1 MHVKRPQNSL
11 AFIRLGEAHLNRGSG
26 IIRQRALWKS
36 NSIFISLI
44 NFIFKKTLHLHSS
57 NSIKGFDQKFQKNN
71 QVQLLFVGDEAFA
84 SIREAIQKAT
94 SEILLETYILR
105 DDETG
110 RSILKLLGEAA
121 SRGVQIKVLADA
133 YGSWGTRDSFWKK
146 MKELGIENRLYHPFG
161 SHLRGLFI
169 RDHRKIIV
177 IDQQISFVGGMN
189 IANEYGSSR
198 KHKNRTWRDTHVM
211 IKGSTALEFVK
222 IFSQNWEQSGGTPIP
237 LFPVKYGNPGSVEA
251 LVLNSSFKEGNDQ
264 SAHAFSTVVSGS
276 QNRLWITNSYFA
288 PNKTVIT
295 LLKNAAKR
303 GVDVRLLL
311 QGQTDM
317 PLLRLA
323 GQGNYT
329 ELLANGIRIFEY
341 QSAILHAKTIVI
353 DDKISIVG
361 SSNLDYRSIYF
372 NAECDL
378 LMVDRNIATHMKEAF
393 LEDLVQSI
401 EIYEIS
407 WNSRSIYQK
416 LKQRIAWMLSPFL

>member
-1 MHVKRPQNSL
+1 
-11 AFIRLGEAHLNRGSG
+11 
-26 IIRQRALWKS
+26 
-36 NSIFISLI
+36 
-44 NFIFKKTLHLHSS
+44 
-57 NSIKGFDQKFQKNN
+57 
-71 QVQLLFVGDEAFA
+71 
-84 SIREAIQKAT
+84 
-94 SEILLETYILR
+94 
-105 DDETG
+105 
-110 RSILKLLGEAA
+110 
-121 SRGVQIKVLADA
+121 
-133 YGSWGTRDSFWKK
+133 
-146 MKELGIENRLYHPFG
+146 
-161 SHLRGLFI
+161 
-169 RDHRKIIV
+169 
-177 IDQQISFVGGMN
+177 
-189 IANEYGSSR
+189 
-198 KHKNRTWRDTHVM
+198 M